1 MSDKLEE
8 LLVTGTANVDSWQV
22 LEEMTKNNEHEQ
34 SHCSR
39 RAFLSAA
46 LAAPVIVAGL
56 PATFRANDVKVSS
69 PNGKVQFQLVR
80 DPTQLSYRV
89 TFKDY
94 PVIDPSQLG
103 IIIDD
108 DDLGK
113 NAGVGKVETYRT
125 DEIYQSRGVH
135 SQALNRC
142 NGAKIKLRHSGSAT
156 NYTVEVRAF
165 NDGIGFRHIVPV
177 NIPPGDKH
185 RTPDEASG
193 FVIPAGSTLWFHD
206 FEGHYEGVH
215 AKKEIAEVKQGEWA
229 AVPVTFKLP
238 NATGYASITEAA
250 LINYAGMG
258 LQSDGNRVF
267 RARLGHALPVSYP
280 FRLRYKEDTERLAK
294 PASIAGTITTPWR
307 VVIVGAD
314 LNTLVNSDIISNLST
329 PPDHNIFPAGLN
341 TEWLKPG
348 RSVWKYLDGG
358 ENTFEGMKEF
368 SQLAGQL
375 GFEYNLVEG
384 FWQRWPETQLKELVD
399 FSRQHKVGIWLWKH
413 SRALRTT
420 EDRKKFF
427 KVCNEAGVVGAKI
440 DFFDHEAKE
449 IIDLYQVLL
458 KESAEAKIMVEFH
471 GSNKPAGEARHW
483 PNEMTREGIR
493 GLEYRNMETRSK
505 HNTTL
510 PFTRLLAGH
519 ADYSVMHF
527 GERRRETS
535 WAHQIASAAILT
547 APMLI
552 FGAHPKNILENPAVE
567 LIKSIPSV
575 WDETI
580 VLPVSEI
587 GEIAAFAR
595 RKGSI
600 WFLAIMN
607 GPTARTVNLPLSF
620 LGDGN
625 HRALI
630 IRDQRDNSAALQL
643 ENSGVSKAVRL
654 TIEMR
659 AGGGFMGRLSRSR

>member
-1 MSDKLEE
+1 
-8 LLVTGTANVDSWQV
+8 
-22 LEEMTKNNEHEQ
+22 MTKHLEHEQ

-56 PATFRANDVKVSS
+56 PATLRANDVKLSS
-69 PNGKVQFQLVR
+69 PNGNVQFQLVAR
-80 DPTQLSYRV
+80 DPMQLGYRV
-89 TFKDY
+89 TFKNN
-94 PVIDPSQLG
+94 PVIELAQLG
-103 IIIDD
+103 IVIDD
-108 DDLGK
+108 VDLGK
-113 NAGVGKVETYRT
+113 HAEVGKVETYRT
-125 DEIYQSRGVH
+125 NEIYQSRGVH
-135 SQALNRC
+135 SRAINRC
-142 NGAKIKLRHSGSAT
+142 NGAKIGLRHSGSAT
-156 NYTVEVRAF
+156 NYTIEVRAS
-165 NDGIGFRHIVPV
+165 NDGIAFRHIVP
-177 NIPPGDKH
+177 GDDNQ
-185 RTPDEASG
+185 RTPDEANT
-193 FVIPAGSTLWFHD
+193 FVFPPGSTLWFHD

-215 AKKEIAEVKQGEWA
+215 AKKEIAEVKPGEWA
-229 AVPVTFKLP
+229 AVPLTFKLP
-238 NATGYASITEAA
+238 NGAGYASITEAA

-258 LQSDGNRVF
+258 LQADGNRTF
-267 RARLGHALPVSYP
+267 KARLGHALPVSYP

-307 VVIVGAD
+307 VVMVGAD
-314 LNTLVNSDIISNLST
+314 LNTLVNSDIISNLSP
-329 PPDHNIFPAGLN
+329 PPDPKIFPAGLN

-384 FWQRWPETQLKELVD
+384 FWQRWPERQLKELVD
-399 FSRQHKVGIWLWKH
+399 FSKEHKVGIWLWKH
-413 SRALRTT
+413 SRALRTA
-420 EDRKKFF
+420 EDRRKFF
-427 KVCNEAGVVGAKI
+427 KLCNDAGVSGAKI

-471 GSNKPAGEARHW
+471 GSNKPAGEARTW

-510 PFTRLLAGH
+510 PFTRMLAGH

-535 WAHQIASAAILT
+535 WAHQIASAAIIS
-547 APMLI
+547 APVLI
-552 FGAHPKNILENPAVE
+552 YGAHPKNILQNPAVE
-567 LIKSIPSV
+567 LIKTIPSV

-580 VLPVSEI
+580 VLPASEI
-587 GEIAAFAR
+587 GEVAAFAR
-595 RKGSI
+595 RSNKT
-600 WFLAIMN
+600 WFLVVMN
-607 GPTARTVNLPLSF
+607 GPAPRSITIPLGF
-620 LGDGN
+620 LGKG
-625 HRALI
+625 RREALLV
-630 IRDQRDNSAALQL
+630 RDRL
-643 ENSGVSKAVRL
+643 ENPAAVSIQRSTVTNANRL

-659 AGGGFMGRLSRSR
+659 AGGGFIGRFA